1 MAWTL
6 VMSSGVTASSIGRKW
21 NVLTKLSRGIAVV
34 AVKTA
39 WARMMPG
46 TIGSAMGSPLAA
58 LYGGGHSR
66 TPYAHLPLPRYWTS
80 ALGRGLLEEPQGAL
94 GAVRRSPPAS
104 QAYAT
109 LLTHLVDTLGRPTQE
124 PTRAAPVGRLL
135 PLRVAV
141 RRCCQM
147 PDVGTFP
154 CPVSGERTGSG

>member
-1 MAWTL
+1 MACTL

-21 NVLTKLSRGIAVV
+21 EGLTTLSRGLAVV

-39 WARMMPG
+39 WARMMPA

-109 LLTHLVDTLGRPTQE
+109 LLSHVVDTLGMPTQD
-124 PTRAAPVGRLL
+124 PTMPALVGRIL
-135 PLRVAV
+135 PFRLTVLRFFQILDV
-141 RRCCQM
+141 R
-147 PDVGTFP
+147 
-154 CPVSGERTGSG
+154 